1 MSQPSDE
8 STLRIWS
15 QAAPY
20 WAKHRRFI
28 EAFLG
33 PVTPA
38 LVEEAGIKQG
48 HSVLDVAGGAGEPS
62 LAIARVVGISGRV
75 TCTDAVAEMVAAAEV
90 EGRRQGLDNMA
101 FARAV
106 ADDLPFD
113 HDAFDAVVC
122 RFGVMFFPTP
132 EAGVGEMLRVARP
145 GGRIALAVWR
155 ARVLNPLS
163 QIIGDVV
170 SRFVELPTSSTDA
183 FRFAEEG
190 KLASLLAQCG
200 AEDARERPVDFRHR
214 VPVGFDEFWSIRIEM
229 SDAMRSAL
237 GSLSSEKALALA
249 DRVREATA
257 EYFPEGQM
265 DFPASALV
273 VSGRKPALAVS

>member
-1 MSQPSDE
+1 MSQPPVE

-15 QAAPY
+15 EAAPY

-38 LVEEAGIKQG
+38 LVEEAGIDQG
-48 HSVLDVAGGAGEPS
+48 HSVLDVAGGAGEPA
-62 LAIARVVGISGRV
+62 LTIARVVGPSGRV
-75 TCTDAVAEMVAAAEV
+75 TCTDAVRGMVAEAAA
-90 EGRRQGLDNMA
+90 EGRRQCLDNMV
-101 FARAV
+101 FAHAV
-106 ADDLPFD
+106 AEDLPFD
-113 HDAFDAVVC
+113 LDSFDGVVC

-145 GGRIALAVWR
+145 GCRIALAVWR
-155 ARVLNPLS
+155 ARELNPLS
-163 QIIGDVV
+163 RIIGDVV
-170 SRFVELPTSSTDA
+170 SRFVELPQSSVDA

-190 KLASLLAQCG
+190 KLASLLAECG
-200 AEDARERPVDFRHR
+200 AEEVRERPVDFRHQA
-214 VPVGFDEFWSIRIEM
+214 PVGFDEFWSIRVEM

-237 GSLSSEKALALA
+237 AALTPEQALAVA
-249 DRVREATA
+249 DGVREATA
-257 EYFPEGQM
+257 EYFPDGKM

-273 VSGRKPALAVS
+273 VSGRKPALAVF